1 MLLNTCAG
9 AGLDA
14 QKIQKQNIPTPPPI
28 KDLFK
33 GKPV

>member
-1 MLLNTCAG
+1 MLLNTRAG

-28 KDLFK
+28 ERLI
-33 GKPV
+33 